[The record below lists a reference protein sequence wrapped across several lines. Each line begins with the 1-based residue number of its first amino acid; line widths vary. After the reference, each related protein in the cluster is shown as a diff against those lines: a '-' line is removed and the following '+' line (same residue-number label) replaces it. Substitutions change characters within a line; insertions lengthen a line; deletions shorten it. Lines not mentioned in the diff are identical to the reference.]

1 MVTIVIFDNFIAK
14 AALYEYVQDN
24 APIEILPVCL
34 VARDQSEKDKI
45 CERIQQTNIKI
56 FYQPNDMKNGLSI
69 RDLLVQNNFASVEK
83 YAIIEKCNDRI
94 IMKLTQEH
102 IDNMPGGQGYQEA
115 KKHFETLSVI
125 NT

>member
-14 AALYEYVQDN
+14 TALYEYVQDN
-24 APIEILPVCL
+24 ATIEILPVCL
-34 VARDQSEKDKI
+34 VSRDQSEKDKI
-45 CERIQQTNIKI
+45 CERVQQTNIKI
-56 FYQPNDMKNGLSI
+56 FYQPNDMKNGISI
-69 RDLLVQNNFASVEK
+69 QDLLVQNNFASVEK
-83 YAIIEKCNDRI
+83 CPHNDRI

-115 KKHFETLSVI
+115 KKRFETLSAI